1 MFASSRGNDV
11 FLFGQSMVE
20 LAALLSMV
28 TLGAVSSLVFAVS
41 PEMAMDAVCGEK

>member
-1 MFASSRGNDV
+1 
-11 FLFGQSMVE
+11 MVE

-28 TLGAVSSLVFAVS
+28 PLGAVSSLVFAVS